1 MRPNKEGRN
10 KRTVWTVNTK
20 PFKEAH
26 FAVFPEKLI
35 TPCILA
41 GSRKGGQV
49 LDPFCGSGTTGVVCA
64 KYGRDF
70 IGIELNPEYVEMAN
84 KRIKKY
90 AMQMLLPM
98 EAVNG

>member
-1 MRPNKEGRN
+1 MGGLITNHYTKRN

-20 PFKEAH
+20 PFKDAH

-41 GSRKGGQV
+41 GSRKDGTV

-64 KYGRDF
+64 EYGRDF
-70 IGIELNPEYVEMAN
+70 IGIELNPEYVKMAE
-84 KRIKKY
+84 KRIYK
-90 AMQMLLPM
+90 ASQQMRL
-98 EAVNG
+98 EY